1 MIYQVLKSSHLT
13 PILKPGR
20 WKDLSIYPLS
30 SSVHSSCLDY
40 RMNGTLAIEWC
51 DADVMQAI
59 KKLLYKSGKPDLL
72 RSNVRY
78 STSVG
83 RLKVV
88 NLLARQIKRRREA
101 SIRTLCLPKCMLFQ
115 NHAKKA
121 WFCLNNATVERSS
134 VHKAIQS
141 FKYTVTSWHGN
152 SFPKWNQ
159 IAQNMSHKPSYVPC
173 TTPKMMNMYLKVV
186 LLI

>member
-1 MIYQVLKSSHLT
+1 M
-13 PILKPGR
+13 
-20 WKDLSIYPLS
+20 S

-59 KKLLYKSGKPDLL
+59 KKLWHKSGKPDLP

-121 WFCLNNATVERSS
+121 WFCLNNAAVEQSY
-134 VHKAIQS
+134 VFTQCPQVIQS
-141 FKYTVTSWHGN
+141 FKCTVTSWHGN
-152 SFPKWNQ
+152 SCPKWNQ
-159 IAQNMSHKPSYVPC
+159 IAQNLSYKPSCLARY
-173 TTPKMMNMYLKVV
+173 NL
-186 LLI
+186 